1 MEKEQ
6 KKLRKKREIKK
17 KLRKKTKRIIEEEEE
32 KINEVDE
39 DKGKQKEVEEEEQEK
54 NEVEDDGI
62 KTTNAHTFSV
72 HLQPNATG
80 DSIMRS
86 TMGKPFDT
94 FRITLKKNGL
104 EDFFRN
110 SCFGHFLDLL
120 ENNNA
125 RFQMTMVYEL
135 LKRKFIFQNLEKKD
149 EV

>member
-17 KLRKKTKRIIEEEEE
+17 KLRKKKE

-39 DKGKQKEVEEEEQEK
+39 DKGKQKEVEEEEQKK

-62 KTTNAHTFSV
+62 KTINAHTFPV

-86 TMGKPFDT
+86 AMGKPFDT
-94 FRITLKKNGL
+94 FRITLKQN
-104 EDFFRN
+104 
-110 SCFGHFLDLL
+110 

-125 RFQMTMVYEL
+125 RFQMTMGYEL
-135 LKRKFIFQNLEKKD
+135 LKRKFIFQNPEKKD